1 MSTEVINEMH
11 RVLELQKS
19 LNIKEGAPDLELRKD
34 RLDRVI
40 AMVGKYDKHIVK
52 AVNEDFGNRDPVM
65 SAATEV
71 ASVIGPME
79 HAKKNLR
86 KWMKTEKNLNPSR
99 RLQWI

>member
-1 MSTEVINEMH
+1 MH

-52 AVNEDFGNRDPVM
+52 QLMKISKQRSCNVSRD
-65 SAATEV
+65 
-71 ASVIGPME
+71 
-79 HAKKNLR
+79 
-86 KWMKTEKNLNPSR
+86 
-99 RLQWI
+99 

>member
-40 AMVGKYDKHIVK
+40 AVSYTHLTLPT
-52 AVNEDFGNRDPVM
+52 N
-65 SAATEV
+65 S
-71 ASVIGPME
+71 SV
-79 HAKKNLR
+79 
-86 KWMKTEKNLNPSR
+86 
-99 RLQWI
+99 